1 MRVFLEFVA
10 LVAENRTF
18 SWLRPIGLAFAAA
31 HSFRASS
38 NEIRSLT
45 VVVRLRYSAGAAMAI
60 EISRKLFTVHDYHRM
75 VDAGILCEDDRVE
88 LIRGEVLTMSPIG
101 PRHSAAVLR
110 ATQSLVRIVGDLA
123 IVGVQ
128 GSIRLDEYD
137 EPQPDIYLL
146 RPKDDFYASGY
157 TGPADIFLIVEMA
170 DSSLEY
176 DREIKMGLYAET
188 GVPEYWIADIRN
200 DCVIAY
206 SNPDKLSYRTT
217 QTFQRGSI
225 LNPHLLP
232 ECPIPVDV
240 LLP

>member
-1 MRVFLEFVA
+1 
-10 LVAENRTF
+10 
-18 SWLRPIGLAFAAA
+18 
-31 HSFRASS
+31 
-38 NEIRSLT
+38 
-45 VVVRLRYSAGAAMAI
+45 MAI

-110 ATQSLVRIVGDLA
+110 ANHVLGRIVGDRA

-146 RPKDDFYASGY
+146 RPKEDFYASGHA
-157 TGPADIFLIVEMA
+157 GPADIFLIVEMA
-170 DSSLEY
+170 DSSLGY
-176 DREIKMGLYAET
+176 DKEVKMELYAET
-188 GVPEYWIADIRN
+188 GVPEYWIADIQD
-200 DCVIAY
+200 DCVVAY
-206 SNPDKLSYRTT
+206 SNPDKHAYRTI
-217 QTFQRGSI
+217 QTFQRGSAVT
-225 LNPHLLP
+225 PQLLP
-232 ECPIPVDV
+232 ECRIPVDA